1 MNIEEAGECI
11 IPQVTDTVKDDSKR
25 VMVLS
30 NDADMV
36 MLLLYFFDA
45 FSEMGVEELWV
56 TFGKGE
62 SYRFIP
68 IHSLLEN
75 FGKQICKI
83 LLIVHILTGCDIT
96 SK

>member
-1 MNIEEAGECI
+1 MEEED
-11 IPQVTDTVKDDSKR
+11 IPVIPHVTATVKDGSKR
-25 VMVLS
+25 VMVPS
-30 NDADMV
+30 DDADVV
-36 MLLLYFFDA
+36 MLLLYFFNVY
-45 FSEMGVEELWV
+45 SEIDVEELWV